1 MARIGPSPESDLVE
15 RLTRY
20 RCRLAADGGRE
31 IAVAALDRAIDEAR
45 EELAGRGDPAAR
57 SRTARAPDRKSPEAG

>member
-45 EELAGRGDPAAR
+45 AELAVGVDPAAR
-57 SRTARAPDRKSPEAG
+57 YGTGRAPDRKRPEAG